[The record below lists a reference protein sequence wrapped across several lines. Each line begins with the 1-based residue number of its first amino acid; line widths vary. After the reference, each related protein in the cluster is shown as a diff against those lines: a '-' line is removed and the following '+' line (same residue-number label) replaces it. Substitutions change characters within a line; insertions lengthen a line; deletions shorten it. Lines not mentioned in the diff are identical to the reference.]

1 MFSLPVLSISLLLHH
16 LVEVSLIHWYN
27 GKLIQS
33 QSLELDIHDPGLL
46 YGATIFTT
54 MRVYENSLDSR
65 LTHWLLHCDRLQLSL
80 KTFGWEQPDWQ
91 WVREGAEILLTRFPI
106 LRITLFPDGRE
117 WITGRSLPEDLTEK
131 QTNGIVCAVASVE
144 LSRSLPSHK
153 TGNYLSAWLAK
164 TNSQKLN
171 AQEAILVDGAG
182 NWLETSTGNL
192 WGWQDGCWWTPPL
205 AVGILPGIMRSQL
218 VQWLQSQQQQVKE
231 EPWTVDLVKQ
241 FEAIAYSNSVVEIVP
256 IHTVKQPAGSLEYNP
271 HHPKYEIIRSFFSM
285 TTSPIWYTL
294 R

>member
-1 MFSLPVLSISLLLHH
+1 MY
-16 LVEVSLIHWYN
+16 WYN

-33 QSLELDIHDPGLL
+33 QSLELDINDPGLL

-65 LTHWLLHCDRLQLSL
+65 LTNWLLHCDRLLLSL
-80 KTFGWEQPDWQ
+80 KTFAWQQPDWNRLRQ
-91 WVREGAEILLTRFPI
+91 GAEIILTHFPV
-106 LRITLFPDGRE
+106 LRITLFCDGRE
-117 WITGRSLPEDLTEK
+117 WITGRLLPEDLTEK
-131 QTNGIVCAVASVE
+131 QANGVVCAVTSAE
-144 LSRSLPSHK
+144 YNRSLPSHK

-164 TNSQKLN
+164 TTSQKLN
-171 AQEAILVDGAG
+171 AQEAILVDSAG

-192 WGWQDGCWWTPPL
+192 WGWCDGCWWTPPL

-218 VQWLQSQQQQVKE
+218 VKWLQYQQQQVKQ
-231 EPWTVDLVKQ
+231 EPWTMNLVKR

-271 HHPKYEIIRSFFSM
+271 HHPSFKIIRSF
-285 TTSPIWYTL
+285 L
-294 R
+294 A